1 MDNSQRIQYTIDRF
15 AAAKISI
22 TAEMADKLV
31 RLCDFMVEYNE
42 NVNLT
47 SITEFEEVV
56 DKHFVDS
63 VLPFSWWRSRREAHL
78 LTLVPVPDSRRCRF

>member
-1 MDNSQRIQYTIDRF
+1 MDNSQMIQYTIDRF

-47 SITEFEEVV
+47 SITEFEEIG
-56 DKHFVDS
+56 
-63 VLPFSWWRSRREAHL
+63 RAH
-78 LTLVPVPDSRRCRF
+78 V

>member
-31 RLCDFMVEYNE
+31 RLCDFMWN
-42 NVNLT
+42 T
-47 SITEFEEVV
+47 T
-56 DKHFVDS
+56 K
-63 VLPFSWWRSRREAHL
+63 
-78 LTLVPVPDSRRCRF
+78 T

>member
-1 MDNSQRIQYTIDRF
+1 MDNLQRIQYTIDRF
-15 AAAKISI
+15 AAAKICI

-56 DKHFVDS
+56 D
-63 VLPFSWWRSRREAHL
+63 
-78 LTLVPVPDSRRCRF
+78 